1 MLDGSSP
8 GAPVVLPRTW
18 SAVRELTTRLFRS
31 FQSLPYMKLKAFL
44 FLAVAGLCVN
54 AHSAVYSTSFS
65 NLNNGDNVAGQDG
78 WVINDDPNLSTV
90 GPLITNDP
98 TNYGGIGYGGPGYE
112 PATATVDLSHAY
124 GEPIVN
130 GENVG
135 TLASFNFVMST
146 SFDGSPAPL
155 QDTFGISLTSGAA
168 NVFSVFFTPS
178 TDTTPSSPTFGGPAW
193 AISYTVGSGTP
204 RSYFAAGVLPDTPTS
219 FNLSFTPGHFNL
231 AIGNLSLGGVTTL
244 PSSTI
249 IDNFHLLWTPATAG
263 NAGPNA
269 LMITNLT
276 LVPESSTSL
285 LLCLTGLGLA
295 ARRRRA

>member
-1 MLDGSSP
+1 MLAASSP
-8 GAPVVLPRTW
+8 GAAVLPPRTW
-18 SAVRELTTRLFRS
+18 SALRELTTLFRF
-31 FQSLPYMKLKAFL
+31 FQSPPFMKLKAFL
-44 FLAVAGLCVN
+44 FLAVAGLCAN

-130 GENVG
+130 AENVG
-135 TLASFNFVMST
+135 TRASFNFIMST

-168 NVFSVFFTPS
+168 NVFSVRFTPS
-178 TDTTPSSPTFGGPAW
+178 IDSTPTSPNYLGPAW

-204 RSYFAAGVLPDTPTS
+204 LSYQSAGVIPDSATS

-231 AIGNLSLGGVTTL
+231 AIGNLSLGGLTTL

-249 IDNFHLLWTPATAG
+249 IDSFHLLWTPTTLG
-263 NAGPNA
+263 SSGPNA
-269 LMITNLT
+269 LMISNLT
-276 LVPESSTSL
+276 LVPEPSTSL

-295 ARRRRA
+295 ARRRRP